1 MYLSAHV
8 RVLAVVNHKLESGAS
23 VVVWAA
29 QATQTNGSVEGH
41 LIVWLCADATHCAQ
55 DANQVLKTLDF
66 LREAT
71 VNNI

>member
-41 LIVWLCADATHCAQ
+41 LVIRFCADATHCTQ
-55 DANQVLKTLDF
+55 DSHQVLKTLDF
-66 LREAT
+66 LRAT
-71 VNNI
+71 LNNI

>member
-1 MYLSAHV
+1 MYLGAHV

-41 LIVWLCADATHCAQ
+41 LVIRFCADATHCAQ
-55 DANQVLKTLDF
+55 DSHQVLKTLDF

-71 VNNI
+71 LNNV